1 MSLLAWL
8 KDKLPTPMAREKEEL
23 VHRIEEETQRLKG
36 AVNELTREVRVVK
49 KERMEMTKVFDEAL
63 EAISKEYRK

>member
-8 KDKLPTPMAREKEEL
+8 KDKLPSTMASEKEEL
-23 VHRIEEETQRLKG
+23 VHRIEEETKRLKG

-49 KERMEMTKVFDEAL
+49 KERVEMTKVFDEAL
-63 EAISKEYRK
+63 EAISKEYRE